1 MKTSSHTIIDGHLAI
16 GGFDTVKL
24 AEKYS
29 TPLYVTDEARIR
41 ERFRAF
47 RDAFSEVKLDIYY
60 AMKANGN
67 LTILKILMSEGAGV
81 DVFSAGELYMAL
93 LIGIDPKKILFN
105 GNSKTDEELIF
116 AVKSGVAVSVDSID
130 ELEALGEI
138 AAGIGM
144 RSTIAFRVNPDIS
157 PETHPKIST
166 GIKTSKFG
174 IPHDQVVD
182 AYQRAKELANIE
194 IRGIHCHIG
203 SQILKVDVF
212 GEAMERMMD
221 LVERLKVELGLDLDF
236 VDIGGGL
243 GIPYKEDEVAPA
255 PKDLAAIVLPIF
267 KRRCKEIGVS
277 PELIL
282 EPGRY
287 IVGDSTVLLS
297 RVNTVKRAYKNFV
310 GTDVGF
316 NLIARPVLYGSYH
329 RILVANKMDL
339 SPEKDYTIVGPI
351 CESGDILGEDRRLPK
366 IEKGDLI
373 AILDTGAYGFSMS
386 SQYNQ
391 RPRCAELLISGGDAE
406 LIRYEETVG
415 DLIVKQK
422 IPDRLGSDI

>member
-1 MKTSSHTIIDGHLAI
+1 MKTPSHEIIDGHLAI

-24 AEKYS
+24 VEKYN
-29 TPLYVTDEARIR
+29 TPLYVTDEDLIR

-47 RDAFSEVKLDIYY
+47 RDAFSEVKSDIYY

-67 LTILKILMSEGAGV
+67 LTILKILESEGAGV

-93 LIGIDPKKILFN
+93 LIGIDPPKILFN
-105 GNSKTDEELIF
+105 GNSKTDDELML
-116 AVKSGVAVSVDSID
+116 AVKSGVTVSVDSID

-138 AAGIGM
+138 AVEIGE

-174 IPHDQVVD
+174 IPHNQVLD
-182 AYQRAKELANIE
+182 AYRRAKELDNID

-203 SQILKVDVF
+203 SQILKLDVF

-221 LVERLKVELGLDLDF
+221 LVEQVKVELGLDLDF

-243 GIPYKEDEVAPA
+243 GIPYREDDTAPS
-255 PKDLAAIVLPIF
+255 PKDLADIILPIF
-267 KRRCKEIGVS
+267 KRRCQEIGVS
-277 PELIL
+277 PELIR

-287 IVGDSTVLLS
+287 VVADSTVLLC

-316 NLIARPVLYGSYH
+316 NLLARPVMYGSYH
-329 RILVANKMDL
+329 RILLANKMDL
-339 SPEKDYTIVGPI
+339 PATETYTVVGPI
-351 CESGDILGEDRRLPK
+351 CESGDILGEDRSLAM
-366 IEKGDLI
+366 IEKGD
-373 AILDTGAYGFSMS
+373 ILALLDAGAYGFSMS

-391 RPRCAELLISGGDAE
+391 RPRCAEVILSNGNIE
-406 LIRYEETVG
+406 LMRAEETVG

-422 IPDRLGSDI
+422 IPDRLV

>member
-1 MKTSSHTIIDGHLAI
+1 LKVG
-16 GGFDTVKL
+16 
-24 AEKYS
+24 
-29 TPLYVTDEARIR
+29 
-41 ERFRAF
+41 RFF
-47 RDAFSEVKLDIYY
+47 KILLDIYY